1 MPSYFGKTA
10 SGGVQVIEFLS
21 VVCIRPL
28 GEAARRAIVTG
39 LVVALPAA
47 NVWPI
52 LLLHLGTPLA
62 AGAEAVFLALYVWW
76 TAGGGFSGILR
87 TSRAIAFRRGTQS
100 SAQWLWGMVAALC
113 FAATIHASIVLL
125 FRFVPFPVAA
135 FRQGYDFSF
144 IPTVPLRWLAV
155 VISAASAGICEETGF
170 RGYMQR
176 PMELS
181 HGAPVAIL
189 TSAFFFTLVHLTKG
203 WALAG
208 LVPIIFGAGILL
220 GLLARSSGSLIPCM
234 IGHTIMDVG
243 LFAYWWTGI
252 AGEFVLRPIGETG
265 VDRAF
270 IIACIAACAMLAI
283 TLLAIWRLR
292 GLRQNV

>member
-1 MPSYFGKTA
+1 VPFPSGPWVKLPVSLRA
-10 SGGVQVIEFLS
+10 VI
-21 VVCIRPL
+21 
-28 GEAARRAIVTG
+28 AG
-39 LVVALPAA
+39 LLIALPAA
-47 NVWPI
+47 NIWP
-52 LLLHLGTPLA
+52 LLLLNLGVPLA
-62 AGAEAVFLALYVWW
+62 ASAEAVFFAFYIWW
-76 TAGGGFSGILR
+76 AAGGGPPRSTQ
-87 TSRAIAFRRGTQS
+87 TSRATVFRRGTLS
-100 SAQWLWGMVAALC
+100 STEWLWGLVAALC
-113 FAATIHASIVLL
+113 FAVTIHAFIVLL
-125 FRFVPFPVAA
+125 FRFVPFPVAE

-176 PMELS
+176 PMELRN
-181 HGAPVAIL
+181 GAPTAIL
-189 TSAFFFTLVHLTKG
+189 ISSLFFTVLHLTKG

-208 LVPIIFGAGILL
+208 MVPIIFAAGILL
-220 GLLARSSGSLIPCM
+220 GLLAWSSESLIPCM

-252 AGEFVLRPIGETG
+252 AGEFTLRPIRETG

-270 IIACIAACAMLAI
+270 VITCVAACTMLAI

-292 GLRQNV
+292 ASERIGGTPVS